1 MRFLS
6 VFAATLLF
14 ATAAE
19 AHTSDE
25 PSAAGLTHDLL
36 HAIGGPD
43 HAIALT
49 SVGILF
55 LLIALA
61 PLLGKKLA
69 RSLATARSLLGNRRS
84 TRG

>member
-6 VFAATLLF
+6 IFAATLLF
-14 ATAAE
+14 AGAAR
-19 AHTSDE
+19 AHGGDG
-25 PSAAGLTHDLL
+25 SASGLAHDLL

-43 HAIALT
+43 HAIALV
-49 SVGILF
+49 SVGLLF

-61 PLLGKKLA
+61 PLLGRKLA
-69 RSLATARSLLGNRRS
+69 RSFATVRTLLANRRS